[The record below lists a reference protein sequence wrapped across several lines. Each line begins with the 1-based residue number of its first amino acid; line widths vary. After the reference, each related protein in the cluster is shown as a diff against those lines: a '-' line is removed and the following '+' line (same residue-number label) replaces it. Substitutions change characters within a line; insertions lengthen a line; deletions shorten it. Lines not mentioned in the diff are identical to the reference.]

1 MKPGPRSLAAEEKIF
16 LGFQH
21 HQAGRLTEAE
31 TLYREA
37 LQVEPNNAEVIHFL
51 GVIGLQ
57 TGRTTDAI
65 PWLEHA
71 VRLQASNPNFQN
83 DLGLGYLRL
92 GRSVDSEHCFRR
104 AIEIAPDYVDA
115 HNNLG
120 LVSLAS
126 GSLESAERSFRKAIA
141 LEPGYG
147 TAYINLGGVLRRLG
161 KLDEAREVCN
171 RAVTLSPARAE
182 AHNNLGNV
190 LKELGSP
197 KDAERSYR
205 KAVSLKPSY
214 PEALRSLGLVLRDM
228 GRSDEAERL
237 YRQILAAN
245 PHDIETRWCLA
256 MSQLPPVCGAGKDP
270 DACRS
275 AFAEGLAE
283 LSTWFAAHPQE
294 DGEKVVGLM
303 QPYYLAYQERSNRE
317 LLGTYGNLCS
327 GLMRTWWNRR
337 QLVAPV
343 EVSRERMRV
352 GIVSAHVHSHSVWF
366 ALVRGWLEHL
376 DQTRFEL
383 ELFNLGSKRDAETEW
398 ARSRALCI
406 EPAVRTL
413 EQWVNHIAARQ
424 PDVLIYPEVGMDSMT
439 IKLAALRL
447 APTQIAAWGHPETT
461 GLPTIDYYLSAEAFE
476 PESAQEHYTERLIAL
491 PHLGCAYPRS
501 SILAS
506 KSASTDHGISGSRPL
521 LICPGAPF
529 KYAPEHDRVLVEV
542 ARRLKSCRLVFF
554 AFITPGMSTQLHERF
569 RSVFAQSG
577 LNFDDHA
584 VFLPWQDISKFRALM
599 GDAYVMLDTIGFSG
613 FNTVMQA
620 VECGL
625 PIVTKDGRFMR
636 GRLGSGVLRHLA
648 LPELVASSEEEY
660 IELVVKLV
668 EDEHYRRDIRRRI
681 EESRSSLYEDIV
693 PIKALEEL
701 LSGIHLRNSAT

>member
-237 YRQILAAN
+237 EHVSGLSNAGGDPMFMNTSMDHAQLISWVLNDPAHKMTRDANTQYEYLNFGYCLLGRVIEKVTGKPYDASVQQIVLAPSGVTEMAIAGN
-245 PHDIETRWCLA
+245 AAADKRPREVAYYPSEAYSLNVKRFDSHGGWIASPIDLVRYVVRVDGLATKPDIITAQSHATMLTAPHIMDA
-256 MSQLPPVCGAGKDP
+256 AGKDP
-270 DACRS
+270 NYGFGWGLPQWHNGDIVGTIAFLEVLPGGYTYAVLANTRPAKDTG
-275 AFAEGLAE
+275 AFA
-283 LSTWFAAHPQE
+283 
-294 DGEKVVGLM
+294 
-303 QPYYLAYQERSNRE
+303 
-317 LLGTYGNLCS
+317 
-327 GLMRTWWNRR
+327 
-337 QLVAPV
+337 
-343 EVSRERMRV
+343 
-352 GIVSAHVHSHSVWF
+352 
-366 ALVRGWLEHL
+366 
-376 DQTRFEL
+376 
-383 ELFNLGSKRDAETEW
+383 
-398 ARSRALCI
+398 
-406 EPAVRTL
+406 
-413 EQWVNHIAARQ
+413 
-424 PDVLIYPEVGMDSMT
+424 
-439 IKLAALRL
+439 
-447 APTQIAAWGHPETT
+447 
-461 GLPTIDYYLSAEAFE
+461 LSA
-476 PESAQEHYTERLIAL
+476 
-491 PHLGCAYPRS
+491 
-501 SILAS
+501 
-506 KSASTDHGISGSRPL
+506 
-521 LICPGAPF
+521 
-529 KYAPEHDRVLVEV
+529 
-542 ARRLKSCRLVFF
+542 
-554 AFITPGMSTQLHERF
+554 
-569 RSVFAQSG
+569 
-577 LNFDDHA
+577 
-584 VFLPWQDISKFRALM
+584 
-599 GDAYVMLDTIGFSG
+599 
-613 FNTVMQA
+613 
-620 VECGL
+620 
-625 PIVTKDGRFMR
+625 
-636 GRLGSGVLRHLA
+636 
-648 LPELVASSEEEY
+648 
-660 IELVVKLV
+660 VVKKIITSVGTWPAYDLF
-668 EDEHYRRDIRRRI
+668 
-681 EESRSSLYEDIV
+681 
-693 PIKALEEL
+693 
-701 LSGIHLRNSAT
+701 